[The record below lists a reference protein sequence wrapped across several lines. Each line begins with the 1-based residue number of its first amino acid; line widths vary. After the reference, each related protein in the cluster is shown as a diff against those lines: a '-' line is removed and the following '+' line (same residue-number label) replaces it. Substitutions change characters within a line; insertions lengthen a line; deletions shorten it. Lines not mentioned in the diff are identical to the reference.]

1 MDKGSKG
8 KRGGANKRSRTK
20 RGRRQMGEGSPE
32 ERVGENKLPGEEGSK
47 EGKLGRESQRK

>member
-8 KRGGANKRSRTK
+8 KRVGANKRSRTK

-32 ERVGENKLPGEEGSK
+32 ERVGENKLPGEEGSE